1 MRDSF
6 TDDEG
11 DTISYTLVNSTFHF
25 LSLDET
31 TSNFAVTPNTDDET
45 NSPIIIIFKV
55 KDNHHPETNYSVNY
69 EQQVNVLANTPPTA
83 TSGITN
89 RIYTAGI
96 TFTINF
102 SNETFVDEHDTI
114 DDYSFDS
121 TPDASDWIQLNPT
134 IPRFTSKRTITNSDV
149 GNYTI
154 TLYAHDSNPNSDHG
168 STSFNIEILPNQP
181 PVLDQGLHTSVTNVS
196 VHHQFSYTIPNDAFS
211 DPENDTY
218 VITPTLSPNDFS
230 LTYHST
236 NMTLTGSPSDNTKF
250 GVYNATLSVGDTINP
265 DSFTVNLIFEV
276 YQNLPPSIDQV
287 ITDQPCQPAHTLFSF
302 SVEKALM
309 NDPENESWELY
320 DNITG
325 PSGVNTNWL
334 SSGQNSALKTYFGT
348 PNNSEVGNFT
358 LTLTL
363 DDQNADVAND
373 TASFQI

>member
-1 MRDSF
+1 M
-6 TDDEG
+6 
-11 DTISYTLVNSTFHF
+11 
-25 LSLDET
+25 
-31 TSNFAVTPNTDDET
+31 
-45 NSPIIIIFKV
+45 
-55 KDNHHPETNYSVNY
+55 
-69 EQQVNVLANTPPTA
+69 NVLANTPPTA

-121 TPDASDWIQLNPT
+121 TPDASDWIQINPT

-181 PVLDQGLHTSVTNVS
+181 PVLDQGLHTPVTNVS

-276 YQNLPPSIDQV
+276 YENLPPV
-287 ITDQPCQPAHTLFSF
+287 INAPIVDQPCQPANTLFSYGI
-302 SVEKALM
+302 EKALL
-309 NDPENESWELY
+309 NEPNNETWTLHY
-320 DNITG
+320 LIDG
-325 PSGVNTNWL
+325 PDGKLGWFGFS
-334 SSGQNSALKTYFGT
+334 QNSTHMIFSGT
-348 PNNSEVGNFT
+348 PNNTEYANFT
-358 LTLTL
+358 VTLTL
-363 DDQNADVAND
+363 DDGNSQVAND
-373 TASFQI
+373 TATFQI